1 MLFAC
6 RSCSSA
12 GFDEKQLFQFL
23 GQARKTVSV
32 VILPQGKAWVEL
44 EEMTAGSEWDVEV
57 AQGGEAV
64 QAKTEATA
72 GMRGDVVSFRGEEKI
87 EV

>member
-6 RSCSSA
+6 RSRSSA
-12 GFDEKQLFQFL
+12 GFDKNQLFQFL

-32 VILPQGKAWVEL
+32 VILPQGKAQVEL
-44 EEMTAGSEWDVEV
+44 EAMTADSEWEAEV

-64 QAKTEATA
+64 EASTEAAA
-72 GMRGDVVSFRGEEKI
+72 GMRGEVVSLRGEEKM
-87 EV
+87 ER